1 MKSQTLLPL
10 IDFLLLTIM
19 WLIRTRSES
28 VLTVVV
34 ELLCSKKKRLTQSH
48 IIAEKKNPQLKN
60 KCSFPKWNHL
70 FDPFPLVNFLL
81 LHRLEQLPELV
92 QLKHLLSPLTAEYQ
106 LILLANIMHSW
117 RVGWHVNLYQSADYR
132 LTYWQI
138 LVWYVGWHKS
148 VDMSTTRWV
157 ACQSR
162 ISRNVDG

>member
-1 MKSQTLLPL
+1 MKSQTFLPL

-34 ELLCSKKKRLTQSH
+34 ELLCSKKKKIDTITHHSW
-48 IIAEKKNPQLKN
+48 KKNPQLKN

-106 LILLANIMHSW
+106 LILLA
-117 RVGWHVNLYQSADYR
+117 
-132 LTYWQI
+132 I
-138 LVWYVGWHKS
+138 LCT
-148 VDMSTTRWV
+148 VDELAGMSTYTSQQTIAWHIGEFLFDMWV
-157 ACQSR
+157 DINQ
-162 ISRNVDG
+162 

>member
-1 MKSQTLLPL
+1 MKSQTFLPL

-34 ELLCSKKKRLTQSH
+34 ELLCSKKKKIDTITHHSW
-48 IIAEKKNPQLKN
+48 KKNPQLKN

-117 RVGWHVNLYQSADYR
+117 RVGWHVNLYQSAGYR
-132 LTYWQI
+132 LTYWRI

-157 ACQSR
+157 SCQSR
-162 ISRNVDG
+162 ISQNIDG